1 MPHFR
6 GHGMDHCRA
15 STRENEAWP
24 RGKPRSTLRPHESSM
39 TRPSAAV
46 ALPLLAVAAAAV
58 LVLSLMSGSVA
69 IPPREVLDAVLG
81 AHGSFASDVVL
92 GLRLP
97 RAMSALAIGG
107 LLAVTGALLQ
117 ALLRNPLADPY
128 VLGVSGGASVAALVA
143 IMLGLPALGVDGAAA
158 LGALATTLIVFALA
172 QGGGAWTPTRLLL
185 TGIVVAA
192 GAGALVSLLLAL
204 GDEQRLRGMIFWLLG
219 DLTRSER
226 WQWLLVLLALVALAG
241 VVIGRHLNVL
251 ARGETLAASL
261 GLPVR
266 RFQMLLFVLSA
277 MLTGC
282 AVSAAGSI
290 GFVGL
295 VTPHLVR
302 LALGSDHRIVL
313 PASALAGGVLLM
325 IADLVSRVALAPR
338 QLPVGALTALVGV
351 PLFLVLMRRQRG

>member
-1 MPHFR
+1 
-6 GHGMDHCRA
+6 
-15 STRENEAWP
+15 
-24 RGKPRSTLRPHESSM
+24 
-39 TRPSAAV
+39 
-46 ALPLLAVAAAAV
+46 
-58 LVLSLMSGSVA
+58 
-69 IPPREVLDAVLG
+69 
-81 AHGSFASDVVL
+81 
-92 GLRLP
+92 
-97 RAMSALAIGG
+97 MSALAIGG

-128 VLGVSGGASVAALVA
+128 VLGVSGGASVAALIA

-158 LGALATTLIVFALA
+158 LGALATSLLVFALA

-192 GAGALVSLLLAL
+192 GCGALVSLLLAL

-226 WQWLLVLLALVALAG
+226 WPWLIVLLVVVAVGGLAF
-241 VVIGRHLNVL
+241 GRHLNVL
-251 ARGETLAASL
+251 ARGEALATSV

-266 RFQMLLFVLSA
+266 RFQMLLVVTA
-277 MLTGC
+277 VLTGC

-325 IADLVSRVALAPR
+325 IADLASRVALAPR

-351 PLFLVLMRRQRG
+351 PLFLVLMQRERG